1 MFQRLICLACIAM
14 VMRGAS
20 AADGWK
26 PITAENGLPGNE
38 IQFLKQDES
47 GAVWIGTLQGLGV
60 FRDGKFSIA
69 VKDKQIFDVA
79 PAGGGRHWVGTGDG
93 VLLLD
98 GGKAQEQLKGF
109 LVAPLVAYDAKTTWA
124 ISKDKKTE
132 ENKLVANDGSGWT
145 DVERFKAEK
154 VVDVNRTPGGTLWV
168 TIDGNGAYAVDPAK
182 GAAQAVWHLK
192 GLNVNV
198 IFEDSKK
205 RTWAGLWGGGVRIFD
220 GKEWASHLPKE
231 KSTIFAIKEDSRG
244 NIWVATNANGLWKY
258 DGTNWTNDLKEE
270 GSVNM
275 LATTSDGKVW
285 ISTQSEGGL
294 RAADDGKWKS
304 VIPGP
309 LPIRCMIET
318 KDKKVW
324 AGGVLDGLHVQQ

>member
-1 MFQRLICLACIAM
+1 MDNCILQYFRLYEVYIGGSGKRIRSDHERQEHERGTSHMLQRLTCLAFIA
-14 VMRGAS
+14 VILRSAS
-20 AADGWK
+20 AADEWK
-26 PITAENGLPGNE
+26 LVTAENGLPGNE

-132 ENKLVANDGSGWT
+132 ENKLVVNEGSGWA

-182 GAAQAVWHLK
+182 GAAQASSK
-192 GLNVNV
+192 TRKSARGLGCGVAGSGSSMERSGRA
-198 IFEDSKK
+198 ISRK
-205 RTWAGLWGGGVRIFD
+205 RSQRSSRSRKIPRATSGWRRTPTGSGNTTARTG
-220 GKEWASHLPKE
+220 P
-231 KSTIFAIKEDSRG
+231 TI
-244 NIWVATNANGLWKY
+244 
-258 DGTNWTNDLKEE
+258 
-270 GSVNM
+270 
-275 LATTSDGKVW
+275 
-285 ISTQSEGGL
+285 
-294 RAADDGKWKS
+294 
-304 VIPGP
+304 
-309 LPIRCMIET
+309 
-318 KDKKVW
+318 
-324 AGGVLDGLHVQQ
+324 